1 MRIRNLIKRP
11 YPILLADGSRVILPA
26 DGVLE
31 NVEVHD
37 THLPLY
43 QAVRFIEV
51 SEDNSQ
57 SKDNSDE
64 NGGINSIREDTSGAP
79 DDKAITEE
87 PGQSLIDLLRAEYKT
102 KFGQA
107 PDGRWKEARLKQE
120 LEA

>member
-1 MRIRNLIKRP
+1 MRIRNLIQRP
-11 YPILLADGSRVILPA
+11 FPILLADGSRVILPA
-26 DGVLE
+26 GGELE

-51 SEDNSQ
+51 FEDNSQ
-57 SKDNSDE
+57 SKDKSGE
-64 NGGINSIREDTSGAP
+64 NGVTNSIQEDTSGTP
-79 DDKAITEE
+79 DDKPITEE
-87 PGQSLIDLLRAEYKT
+87 PGQSSIDLLRTEYKA